1 MREQKTA
8 MSKRKGEELA
18 GPSRKKTT
26 SQAGTSSRV
35 TEEEDEDEMNL
46 TQRADFDINSVWVII
61 SNPLSVLDFLHSQR
75 KLKKLIFGSI
85 KILVRVVIF
94 PVTFYCRK
102 KLTLGLLRKSVLR
115 ISCAT
120 VV

>member
-18 GPSRKKTT
+18 GPSRKKTN

-61 SNPLSVLDFLHSQR
+61 SNPLSVSEYLHSQR
-75 KLKKLIFGSI
+75 KLKNLIA
-85 KILVRVVIF
+85 V
-94 PVTFYCRK
+94 
-102 KLTLGLLRKSVLR
+102 
-115 ISCAT
+115 
-120 VV
+120 

>member
-26 SQAGTSSRV
+26 SQAGISNRV

-61 SNPLSVLDFLHSQR
+61 SNPLSVSEYLHSQR
-75 KLKKLIFGSI
+75 KLKNLIA
-85 KILVRVVIF
+85 V
-94 PVTFYCRK
+94 
-102 KLTLGLLRKSVLR
+102 
-115 ISCAT
+115 
-120 VV
+120 

>member
-1 MREQKTA
+1 

-18 GPSRKKTT
+18 GPSRKKTA

-61 SNPLSVLDFLHSQR
+61 VTHSRYQSTCTH
-75 KLKKLIFGSI
+75 KGN
-85 KILVRVVIF
+85 
-94 PVTFYCRK
+94 
-102 KLTLGLLRKSVLR
+102 
-115 ISCAT
+115 
-120 VV
+120 

>member
-1 MREQKTA
+1 

-46 TQRADFDINSVWVII
+46 TQRADFDINSV
-61 SNPLSVLDFLHSQR
+61 SEYLHSQR
-75 KLKKLIFGSI
+75 KLKNLIA
-85 KILVRVVIF
+85 V
-94 PVTFYCRK
+94 
-102 KLTLGLLRKSVLR
+102 
-115 ISCAT
+115 
-120 VV
+120 

>member
-61 SNPLSVLDFLHSQR
+61 SNPLSVSDFLHSR

>member
-26 SQAGTSSRV
+26 SQAGTTSRV

-46 TQRADFDINSVWVII
+46 TQRADFDINSVWVMI
-61 SNPLSVLDFLHSQR
+61 SNPLSVSEYLHSQR
-75 KLKKLIFGSI
+75 KLKNLIA
-85 KILVRVVIF
+85 V
-94 PVTFYCRK
+94 
-102 KLTLGLLRKSVLR
+102 
-115 ISCAT
+115 
-120 VV
+120 

>member
-35 TEEEDEDEMNL
+35 TEEDEDEMNL

-61 SNPLSVLDFLHSQR
+61 SNPLSVSEYLHSQR
-75 KLKKLIFGSI
+75 KLKNLIA
-85 KILVRVVIF
+85 V
-94 PVTFYCRK
+94 
-102 KLTLGLLRKSVLR
+102 
-115 ISCAT
+115 
-120 VV
+120 